1 MENYASP
8 YWKIIDRSYRQDEQE
23 AMARFAREQQLPSP
37 NPNPDCR
44 IKPEQLDRLA
54 RDMGF
59 TRTWYGWALRSEPD
73 EDIEF

>member
-8 YWKIIDRSYRQDEQE
+8 YWKIIDRSYRQDEQD
-23 AMARFAREQQLPSP
+23 AMERFANEQSP
-37 NPNPDCR
+37 RKRMDPTDR
-44 IKPEQLDRLA
+44 IA

-59 TRTWYGWALRSEPD
+59 INIGGRWFLFPE